1 MPSHELM
8 TTEEGESE
16 ELTLQKKSSSI
27 DDVLELIK
35 SQSKSQS
42 SELQKVRSA
51 LECILD
57 NQEDTNE
64 RISSIENKFA
74 SLDLRLVNQGK
85 AINFVQE
92 NVCKRFEE

>member
-1 MPSHELM
+1 MPSHEIM

-16 ELTLQKKSSSI
+16 DMTLQKQSASI
-27 DDVLELIK
+27 DDVIELIK

-64 RISSIENKFA
+64 RISSIENRF
-74 SLDLRLVNQGK
+74 
-85 AINFVQE
+85 
-92 NVCKRFEE
+92 CKLGSKTGQSGESY